1 VLTLLVMLLGSSCAG
16 GSEASDSTS
25 DDGEPD
31 SSATESSAQDNVD
44 ESGAEVLTPAGTRW
58 VVDSLIASTGAAE
71 SVAPLGGDDLA
82 WMAFGQGVLVGEIGC
97 VGFRGGYTLDGD
109 AMELTDEI
117 EQSVGDCDQPHPLEN
132 EVVPA
137 LDLVT
142 TWSSD
147 GARLDLL
154 GDDGV
159 IISML
164 ADGPLD
170 PTREPSSADRPG
182 GLPADPSGEFSSDA
196 DETSTATVLPAASDY
211 SVPDQ
216 TPAPSTSPE
225 EPSSLAETPVPSP
238 TSGAPGSSPGVVPPT
253 SAAAG

>member
-1 VLTLLVMLLGSSCAG
+1 MLIKPAPSHRAARGEIPPSRQPGVLHGSGPGVRRCSVRSFAVVLTLLVMLLGSSCAG

-31 SSATESSAQDNVD
+31 SSDTESSAQDNVD

-154 GDDGV
+154 GDDRLG
-159 IISML
+159 
-164 ADGPLD
+164 DGDEHPGAHHGSETVVEPEAMIDKPLD
-170 PTREPSSADRPG
+170 ALVEGPG
-182 GLPADPSGEFSSDA
+182 CSLGELEIA
-196 DETSTATVLPAASDY
+196 R
-211 SVPDQ
+211 Q
-216 TPAPSTSPE
+216 TT
-225 EPSSLAETPVPSP
+225 
-238 TSGAPGSSPGVVPPT
+238 
-253 SAAAG
+253 